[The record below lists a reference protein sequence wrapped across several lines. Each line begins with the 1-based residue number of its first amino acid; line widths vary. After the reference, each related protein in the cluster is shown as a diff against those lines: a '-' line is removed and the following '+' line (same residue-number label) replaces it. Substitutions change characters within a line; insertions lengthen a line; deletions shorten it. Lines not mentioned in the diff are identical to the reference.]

1 MTRRRK
7 TKGALETRIP
17 PPLVG
22 AVAGFAMWL
31 IARATPA
38 LAVSVP
44 GRRAFAL
51 SIGLMGLAIVA
62 AGVMQFRR
70 ARTTANPL
78 EPARATAL
86 VGSGVYRITRNP
98 MYLGFAVVLLG
109 WATQLESPP
118 AVLGV
123 VAFVAYMNRFQIV
136 PEERAL
142 RANFPGA
149 FDAYARKVRRWL

>member
-1 MTRRRK
+1 MTTLRK

-17 PPLVG
+17 PPLIG
-22 AVAGFAMWL
+22 LVAGLVMWL
-31 IARATPA
+31 VARATPA
-38 LAVSVP
+38 LAVTVP
-44 GRRAFAL
+44 ARRALAVL
-51 SIGLMGLAIVA
+51 LGLAGLAVVA
-62 AGVMQFRR
+62 AGVVRFRH
-70 ARTTANPL
+70 ARTTVNPL
-78 EPARATAL
+78 DPAAASAL
-86 VGSGVYRITRNP
+86 VESGVYRITRNP

-109 WATQLESPP
+109 WVVHLASPP

-123 VAFVAYMNRFQIV
+123 VAFVAYMNRFQII